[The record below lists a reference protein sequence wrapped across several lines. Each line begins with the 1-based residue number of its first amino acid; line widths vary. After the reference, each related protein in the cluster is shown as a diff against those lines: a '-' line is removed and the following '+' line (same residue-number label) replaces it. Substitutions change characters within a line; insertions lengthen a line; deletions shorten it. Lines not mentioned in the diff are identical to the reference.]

1 MTVEELRNRLHV
13 SIDQI
18 QDEDILNSIYYSLE
32 KGNTVTEGLLENNN
46 FLDKLELGMSDIEN
60 GRTISL
66 KDSNEQIKEWLT
78 K

>member
-1 MTVEELRNRLHV
+1 LRNRLHV

>member
-1 MTVEELRNRLHV
+1 MTIIELKNRLHE

-18 QDEDILNSIYYSLE
+18 QDEDILNSIYNSLE
-32 KGNTVTEGLLENNN
+32 KGDTISDGLLENNS
-46 FLDKLELGMSDIEN
+46 FLNKLELGMSDIEN